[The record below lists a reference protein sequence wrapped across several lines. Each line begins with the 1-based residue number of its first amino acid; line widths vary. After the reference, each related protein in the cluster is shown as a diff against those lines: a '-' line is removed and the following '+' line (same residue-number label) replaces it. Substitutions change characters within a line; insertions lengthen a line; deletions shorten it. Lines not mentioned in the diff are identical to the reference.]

1 MELELEWA
9 MELTC
14 CSILTFEALVY
25 LKNLKS
31 RIKTAQIRSRLKIP
45 ITMAITMMDLNPE
58 TSSPSSLIFR
68 LSLTFMFS
76 LISLFRSL
84 SRSSINDIFLSW
96 KVLTMEEEE
105 TDEE

>member
-31 RIKTAQIRSRLKIP
+31 RIKTAAIRSRLKMP

-68 LSLTFMFS
+68 LSLPLS
-76 LISLFRSL
+76 LISLLRSL

-96 KVLTMEEEE
+96 KVLTIEEDD